1 MYTWMKHTFLI
12 ELLIVLKLLSK
23 KYFFLLEEK
32 KTSLMY
38 LHGVHMQQVQQ
49 ILWLCC
55 STLTFQN
62 VKFYILKC
70 KNFFA

>member
-38 LHGVHMQQVQQ
+38 LQGVHMQQVQQ
-49 ILWLCC
+49 ILYCYYC
-55 STLTFQN
+55 A
-62 VKFYILKC
+62 VE
-70 KNFFA
+70 KNNAKSMG

>member
-23 KYFFLLEEK
+23 KYFFLSEEK

-49 ILWLCC
+49 ILYCYYC
-55 STLTFQN
+55 A
-62 VKFYILKC
+62 VE
-70 KNFFA
+70 KNNAKSMG

>member
-23 KYFFLLEEK
+23 NFFFLLEEK

-38 LHGVHMQQVQQ
+38 LQGVHMQQVQQ
-49 ILWLCC
+49 ILYCYYC
-55 STLTFQN
+55 A
-62 VKFYILKC
+62 VE
-70 KNFFA
+70 KNNAKSMG

>member
-23 KYFFLLEEK
+23 KYFFLSEEK

-38 LHGVHMQQVQQ
+38 LQGVHMQQVQQ
-49 ILWLCC
+49 ILYCYYC
-55 STLTFQN
+55 A
-62 VKFYILKC
+62 VE
-70 KNFFA
+70 KNNAKSMG